1 MFVKSKIA
9 KGIVV
14 LFALG
19 FFTACSD
26 TKAPTDAKF
35 KGAELAAIQ
44 ADNKKKE
51 DYLVIDVRKV
61 DEYNA
66 GHLKHAISIPLEE
79 IENRL
84 DEISAYKDKN
94 VVLYCNSGNRS
105 AKLAQILSDKGY
117 KVLNLLDGTKEHSYE
132 LVK

>member
-1 MFVKSKIA
+1 MFVKSKIV

-19 FFTACSD
+19 FLTACSD
-26 TKAPTDAKF
+26 TKAPADAKF
-35 KGAELAAIQ
+35 KGADLVAIQ

-66 GHLKHAISIPLEE
+66 GHLKHAINIPLEE
-79 IENRL
+79 IEARL

-105 AKLAQILSDKGY
+105 GKELDILKSKRFNQLSKDEGK
-117 KVLNLLDGTKEHSYE
+117 KKFR
-132 LVK
+132 